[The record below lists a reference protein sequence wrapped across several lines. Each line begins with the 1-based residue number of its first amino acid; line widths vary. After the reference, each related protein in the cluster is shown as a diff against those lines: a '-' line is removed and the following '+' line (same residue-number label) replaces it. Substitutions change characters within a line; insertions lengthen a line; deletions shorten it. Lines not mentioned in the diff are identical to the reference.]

1 MAVGGYQAQIAAFHL
16 HQQAVEIIA
25 DVLHGH
31 GVLHLREHVAEGFLR
46 QGEGGNH
53 FFTDAHQ
60 REIFG
65 RQGLQCKAGFA
76 GLEGKAVLRP
86 IQRHNRAFGQ
96 GAQDVLQFFG
106 IGGDAEV
113 FGISVRAMGMDL
125 DFQIGGQNIG
135 LPAGAL
141 NQHVGENRQGVLA
154 LHNAGNG
161 LQRFEQGVAL
171 GF

>member
-1 MAVGGYQAQIAAFHL
+1 MTVRGHQAQIAAFYL
-16 HQQAVEIIA
+16 HQQAVEIVANI
-25 DVLHGH
+25 LHGH
-31 GVLHLREHVAEGFLR
+31 GVLHLREHIAEGFLR
-46 QGEGGNH
+46 QGEGRNH
-53 FFTDAHQ
+53 FFADAHQ

-65 RQGLQCKAGFA
+65 RQGLQGEAGFA
-76 GLEGKAVLRP
+76 GLEGEAVLRP
-86 IQRHNRAFGQ
+86 IQRHNCAFRQ

-113 FGISVRAMGMDL
+113 FGIGVRAMGVDL
-125 DFQIGGQNIG
+125 DFQVGGQDIG